1 MAPVSGSCGAFRPL
15 RQLLVYMFLLPPS
28 HQLDPH
34 LTDPLPPHTRM
45 KTARLNA
52 ENAHPSPANSQQP
65 PLVPSRS
72 TACFFSQRKRCSRI
86 PVFQRKRSFSVSSF
100 VQSSRWTRAWILRYL
115 IPTFPRHERQFLPF
129 HSDAVRTFR
138 CFSGSGGARAASESA
153 CAVVQSG
160 SGASATFSN
169 SAHRRDGEALKGI

>member
-72 TACFFSQRKRCSRI
+72 TACFFFPEETLLPNPRFPAETLLLRQFVRPKLPLDTRVDSALPNPDVSATRAAVSAISQRRR
-86 PVFQRKRSFSVSSF
+86 PNLPMFQRQRRRTSCIGERMRGCPKRKWRFRNF
-100 VQSSRWTRAWILRYL
+100 FKLR
-115 IPTFPRHERQFLPF
+115 PQT
-129 HSDAVRTFR
+129 
-138 CFSGSGGARAASESA
+138 GW
-153 CAVVQSG
+153 
-160 SGASATFSN
+160 
-169 SAHRRDGEALKGI
+169 